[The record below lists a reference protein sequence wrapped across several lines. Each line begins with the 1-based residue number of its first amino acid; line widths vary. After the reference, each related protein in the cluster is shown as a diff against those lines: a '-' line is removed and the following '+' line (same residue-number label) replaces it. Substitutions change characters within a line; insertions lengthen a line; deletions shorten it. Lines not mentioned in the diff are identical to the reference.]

1 LNSFLARSRAPNYAH
16 TLSDLMPFFCLLPP
30 HSRAPALAHTLSGS
44 LDSFEGPLG
53 GQDSAGALMTSLES
67 QTEQYEEEGKRETG
81 ERQRGPAADL
91 RVQGNCEHHSP
102 RTYTIHTPR
111 GFTPC
116 SCQLSPSL
124 RSTPKCHQV
133 LTPHQPQQQQHFDTL
148 PAPAFLP
155 PSLILSRSF
164 TGSVHF

>member
-1 LNSFLARSRAPNYAH
+1 
-16 TLSDLMPFFCLLPP
+16 MPFFSLLPP

-67 QTEQYEEEGKRETG
+67 QTEQDEEEGKRETG

-111 GFTPC
+111 GFTRVLLSALALPPLHT
-116 SCQLSPSL
+116 QMSPSPH
-124 RSTPKCHQV
+124 ST
-133 LTPHQPQQQQHFDTL
+133 
-148 PAPAFLP
+148 PAPAATTL
-155 PSLILSRSF
+155 
-164 TGSVHF
+164 